1 MVLTFCSITLLWSI
15 KKLLLFNQKNIF
27 WQNICKVLELSSPAL
42 YLILDFCLTQRLELH
57 VKSLSEARTEDKK
70 HIEKLEKELLN
81 CFQEIG
87 SYSCRSR

>member
-1 MVLTFCSITLLWSI
+1 MSI
-15 KKLLLFNQKNIF
+15 
-27 WQNICKVLELSSPAL
+27 KVLELLSPAE
-42 YLILDFCLTQRLELH
+42 YLISDFCLTQRLELH

-87 SYSCRSR
+87 SYSCSSR